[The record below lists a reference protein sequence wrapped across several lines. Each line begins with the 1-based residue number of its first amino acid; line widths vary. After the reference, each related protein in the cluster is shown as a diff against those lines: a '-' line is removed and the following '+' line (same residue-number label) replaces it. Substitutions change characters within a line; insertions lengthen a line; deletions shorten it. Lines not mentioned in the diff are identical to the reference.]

1 MFNCLYLYLASFH
14 ELRAIVREIMAPF
27 YHVAGGLAMLSGLA
41 AAKYDEYILAP
52 TSRTLYP
59 AKVHGSNGTIT
70 GAESLIGSSGGEA
83 VFDGVAAV
91 TYDFVSPSSNA
102 YATSF

>member
-1 MFNCLYLYLASFH
+1 
-14 ELRAIVREIMAPF
+14 MAPL
-27 YHVAGGLAMLSGLA
+27 YQLAGGLAMLSGFA

-70 GAESLIGSSGGEA
+70 GAESLIGGSGGEA

-91 TYDFVSPSSNA
+91 TYDFVSIEEFLTGIEQRALTPRRA
-102 YATSF
+102 RTLQAM

>member
-1 MFNCLYLYLASFH
+1 
-14 ELRAIVREIMAPF
+14 MAPSSRWIN
-27 YHVAGGLAMLSGLA
+27 GLVLSGAVA
-41 AAKYDEYILAP
+41 AAKYEEYILAP

-59 AKVHGSNGTIT
+59 AKVHGSNGTIS

-91 TYDFVSPSSNA
+91 TYDFVSHSSYEA
-102 YATSF
+102 HIELCLR